1 MRWFVVRV
9 AQAAVTAAIAIAVL
23 FLVVRAVPGD
33 PLASL
38 DDDRA
43 LTAEQVAV
51 LRERYGLDQP
61 LPRQFAAFASG
72 LLRGDLGTSFQYG
85 RPVTQLLAERLPA
98 TLLLGTATLLV
109 TFGLGLWLGV
119 VQARHRGDRI
129 DHALTVVSLAGHA
142 MPGFWLGLMLA
153 LLFGVTLRWLPA
165 AGMADPALVDASLVR
180 RTTDVLRHLVLPVAT
195 LALVSV
201 AAVMR
206 YQRTAMIEALA
217 QPFVHAARARGL
229 GEGRVVWRH
238 AWRNALFPV
247 LTLLGLWLP
256 IVVVGSVFVEQVFA
270 WPGLGSLA
278 ASAASARDYP
288 LLMGTAVVAT
298 VAVVLGGLLT
308 DVAHLALD
316 PRLRRR

>member
-1 MRWFVVRV
+1 MGWFARRLL
-9 AQAAVTAAIAIAVL
+9 QALLTAALALAVL
-23 FLVVRAVPGD
+23 FLVVRLVPGD

-38 DDDRA
+38 DDDRT

-51 LRERYGLDQP
+51 LRARYGLDQP
-61 LPRQFAAFASG
+61 LHRQFLAFAGG

-85 RPVTQLLAERLPA
+85 RPVGQLLRERLPA
-98 TLLLGTATLLV
+98 TLLLGGSALLL
-109 TFGLGLWLGV
+109 TFALGLWLGV
-119 VQARHRGDRI
+119 LQARRKGGPL
-129 DHALTVVSLAGHA
+129 DHVLTVASLAGHA
-142 MPGFWLGLMLA
+142 MPSFWLGLMLA

-165 AGMADPALVDASLVR
+165 AGMSDPALLDAPAGARIV
-180 RTTDVLRHLVLPVAT
+180 DVLRHLVLPVVT
-195 LALVSV
+195 LAAVSV
-201 AAVMR
+201 ATVMR

-229 GEGRVVWRH
+229 GERRVVWRH
-238 AWRNALFPV
+238 AWRNAIFPV

-288 LLMGTAVVAT
+288 LLMGTAVLAT
-298 VAVVLGGLLT
+298 LAVVTGGLLT